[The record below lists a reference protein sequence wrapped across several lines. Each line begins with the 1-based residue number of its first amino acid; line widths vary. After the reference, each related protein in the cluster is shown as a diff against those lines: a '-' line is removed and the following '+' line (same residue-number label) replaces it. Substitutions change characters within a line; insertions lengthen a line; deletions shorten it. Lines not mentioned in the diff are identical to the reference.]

1 MGANGGLVIPILQ
14 DAPGWCWSAW

>member
-14 DAPGWCWSAW
+14 DAPGWCRSAW